1 MWFRIVMFLNAICK
15 IMQIHKCLIIY
26 TSLQPKI
33 ACVCDKCTR
42 AGVIINMWVFI
53 LWFLEI
59 IHRHCYLSA
68 FGNELHIINHFIKI
82 CQQLNTT
89 TYPFRCGRR
98 HARLTTHLALK
109 KTVCLDLEYV
119 FFVRSQPGNNCLIV
133 WMQFDTSAIIVRC
146 VAISWS

>member
-68 FGNELHIINHFIKI
+68 FGNELHIINHCIKI

-98 HARLTTHLALK
+98 HARLTTSSIK
-109 KTVCLDLEYV
+109 KNRLSRSR
-119 FFVRSQPGNNCLIV
+119 VRLLCKVSAGNNCLIV